1 MSDQRED
8 YGTMSQSR
16 ANAPGRPLFTG
27 RWRAKPMA
35 AFLSTQLPASRVG
48 ARFYLSAL
56 WSLSSAGDFHSAL
69 SLPRY
74 PQDAQHQDLVR
85 IGQDM
90 YRAMGRHA
98 NEAAKTQQA

>member
-1 MSDQRED
+1 
-8 YGTMSQSR
+8 
-16 ANAPGRPLFTG
+16 
-27 RWRAKPMA
+27 MA

-56 WSLSSAGDFHSAL
+56 RSLSGAGDFHSAL

-74 PQDAQHQDLVR
+74 PRDAQHQDLVR

-98 NEAAKTQQA
+98 NEAAKTQ